1 MNIKPTKIV
10 LYLAFLVNVFLF
22 GSSWMFNKM
31 VLQEG
36 ATPIWAAVMRQSI
49 AALVFLIVLA
59 IKRPKIKLSR
69 QDIKLIII
77 YAIFMMSLGHVLSLF
92 GQKHIDS
99 GLASIIF
106 SFFPLAIVI
115 ISSILIPKIEPIT
128 FKKIAGSMI
137 GLFGIILLFYT
148 QGLLETGKTEILGII
163 LILASVLVNSIP
175 NVIIKRD
182 GAKLDP
188 IILNAGGMLIASF
201 LLTIS
206 AFAIEGTPNFVLT
219 KRLIFAELYLGIL
232 CSALG
237 FFLYFWLLQHVSV
250 FKLSLSA
257 YITPMVAV
265 FLGYIFYNEIL
276 SINHYIGM
284 LLIFTGIFITEI
296 TYRGKHANKHLR
308 LKGR

>member
-1 MNIKPTKIV
+1 
-10 LYLAFLVNVFLF
+10 
-22 GSSWMFNKM
+22 M

-219 KRLIFAELYLGIL
+219 KRLIFAELYFGIL